1 MGHSKVNLSWE
12 DPDLS
17 LAASL
22 KKKNWNKLTEE
33 EMDKMDWGMYL
44 NEDEIE

>member
-1 MGHSKVNLSWE
+1 LGHSKVNLSWE